1 MCGNSIYD
9 DPIDLRELD
18 GSAPIVLREVDGR
31 RLIALHELE

>member
-18 GSAPIVLREVDGR
+18 GSVPIVLRKVDGR
-31 RLIALHELE
+31 WLIALHEFE